1 MHKRLTSRATQQSMG
16 KPKNHTTAFSSKITS
31 NISCSDSQQSSL
43 NRSAKKERIA
53 SPSELAEK
61 MSNMLKTDRSHK
73 SKENLICKTAGNNMQ
88 RSGSN

>member
-1 MHKRLTSRATQQSMG
+1 MHKRLTSRATQQSMR
-16 KPKNHTTAFSSKITS
+16 KPKNHTAFSSKITS
-31 NISCSDSQQSSL
+31 NFSCSDSQQSSL

-61 MSNMLKTDRSHK
+61 MSNMLKTDRSHN